1 MVELIANCLGVGEVI
16 VLFGVLTWLAL
27 YYLPI
32 SLAIAII
39 LLLVTAT
46 LLKLRRRNLYWRD
59 RGVNGPIG
67 DILSGSSVALFSNIN
82 GFDASA
88 LGRSNVPPPHLSMC
102 TVQRLTPAFTT
113 SKMRKLLQPIE
124 YCVKEL
130 NTEIDKL
137 VTDKVEMDI
146 KE

>member
-82 GFDASA
+82 GFDGKNFEKQETLLEACY
-88 LGRSNVPPPHLSMC
+88 LGRRIWLLRMSNL
-102 TVQRLTPAFTT
+102 
-113 SKMRKLLQPIE
+113 
-124 YCVKEL
+124 
-130 NTEIDKL
+130 
-137 VTDKVEMDI
+137 
-146 KE
+146 